1 MVSAREKKKEHKNMG
16 LGRGMAVNLNRMA
29 KEGGIEK
36 MAFNKGSS
44 HVNTEEKVFQIKR
57 AANAKSIR

>member
-1 MVSAREKKKEHKNMG
+1 MG

-36 MAFNKGSS
+36 TAFNKGSS